1 MGEAQHKQ
9 YYCRWMELKLL
20 ATARKANLNT
30 TRILEN
36 SALLRRD
43 PGVTVTD
50 SNDLSKSIIEIVF

>member
-30 TRILEN
+30 RRILEN
-36 SALLRRD
+36 YASEEKSRC
-43 PGVTVTD
+43 D
-50 SNDLSKSIIEIVF
+50 SNWQQRFEQI